1 MTTTPIP
8 IVIPAT
14 TLAALLASYRHMYRA
29 RQVDRIEAEYVRRGV
44 AFFSASGA
52 GHEATAVLADF
63 LGDDDWLHCHYRDKA
78 LMLARGISAEMFF
91 LCLFN
96 KDGSHSRGRQMN
108 AQMSAPELKVLSQV
122 CPVGNGALQADGV
135 ASVVKDQAA
144 RPIVLCSLGDGMTQ
158 QGEVYEA
165 IAQAVRDTLPVLFLI
180 QDNGLALSTPTA
192 GRTFYSTPD
201 GDQDV
206 FCSLPIVRI
215 DGRDAVAARAALGDV
230 VATMRENR
238 RPAIV
243 IFQVDRLDDHSSS
256 DDQRRYRPTEEI
268 ARIRATGDPLT
279 RLRAWLIAQNVAP
292 AELEAFERESE
303 NELRELAEAALHA
316 PEPSPTF
323 TALRPLPPEL
333 TDARREYR
341 GEEHRSDKGGE
352 GELTMLEA
360 IREVLRER
368 LRQDDRVTLCG
379 EDIDDPKGDVFGV
392 TRGLSSEFPQRVA
405 NSPLAEATIVGMA
418 IGQALAG
425 KRPVAFLQFADFLPL
440 AYNQIQAELATLH
453 WRSDGAWPAPVIVM
467 VPCGGYRPG
476 LGPFHSACMDGII
489 AHIPGIDVFMPSTA
503 GDAAGMLNA
512 AFASERPTIF
522 FYPKNCLNERSVTTT
537 PDVARQFV
545 PLGRARI
552 CRSGDDL
559 TLVSWG
565 NTVRLC
571 LQAADALAQ
580 AGVAAEVIDLRCL
593 APLDIDSVL
602 ASATRTGKLLVAHE
616 DIQTAGLGAEVVARV
631 AESAQT
637 ATRPIV
643 VRRVARADTHVP
655 CNFANQL
662 EVLPSFRKIVDTAVA
677 MLGGEVAW
685 HRADADP
692 ASLHMVKAIGLS
704 PTDETVTLVEWQIK
718 AGDRLQVG
726 QIVATLEAEKTTFD
740 FISPLAGEVVELLC
754 APGQSVTI
762 GEPLLALRCA
772 DGEAQRL
779 PVTREDPGVPVIRGI
794 GRQAPDD
801 ATTLA
806 AGDQKS
812 GDQACDPTGDGPV
825 AIAAIATALGSR
837 RVDNNE
843 IAALCPAWTAD
854 EILKRIGVETRYWVG
869 DDEDALTLALA
880 ACRQLLA
887 ETSLSVGDIDLI
899 VCATGTPL
907 YASPSMAAL
916 LQHELSAG
924 GETGSQTGTATY
936 DISAAC
942 TGYLT
947 GLQIAYDYLRSRP
960 AQRVLLVTSET
971 LSRKLDLGSRDTA
984 PLFGDA
990 ASATLLIGAQCAAT
1004 TPFVARLHRPL
1015 LAGRGEPAQALTSPT
1030 ASDGFITMDGLK
1042 VYESAVRKMP
1052 EILLRACAESGFGVD
1067 QLAQVIPHQ
1076 ANQRIIDAIRV
1087 RMKLGRET
1095 IYSNFRNYGNTS
1107 SSSIPL
1113 CLAET
1118 LATRAP
1124 GEFIGLTAFGG
1135 GFTWGGA
1142 IIETIG
1148 GSTKRPPTRT

>member
-1 MTTTPIP
+1 MTTTPAP
-8 IVIPAT
+8 IPAA
-14 TLAALLASYRHMYRA
+14 TLAALLATYRHMFRA
-29 RQVDRIEAEYVRRGV
+29 RQIDRIEAEYVRCGE
-44 AFFSASGA
+44 AFFSVSGA

-78 LMLARGISAEMFF
+78 LMLARGISARMFF

-122 CPVGNGALQADGV
+122 CPVGNGALQAVGV
-135 ASVVKDQAA
+135 ASAVKDQAA
-144 RPIVLCSLGDGMTQ
+144 RPVVLCSLGDGMTQ

-201 GDQDV
+201 GDQHV

-215 DGRDAVAARAALGDV
+215 DGRDAIAARAALGDV

-243 IFQVDRLDDHSSS
+243 VFQVDRLDDHSSS
-256 DDQRRYRPTEEI
+256 DDQRRYRPAEEI
-268 ARIRATGDPLT
+268 ARIRATGDPLP
-279 RLRAWLIAQNVAP
+279 RLRAGLIAQNVAP

-303 NELRELAEAALHA
+303 SELREVAEAALRA
-316 PEPSPTF
+316 PEPSPTL
-323 TALRPLPPEL
+323 TALQPLPPEL

-341 GEEHRSDKGGE
+341 GGQAKGVKGND
-352 GELTMLEA
+352 GDELTMLEA
-360 IREVLRER
+360 IRAVLRER
-368 LRQDDRVTLCG
+368 LRSDERVTLFG
-379 EDIDDPKGDVFGV
+379 EDIDDPKGDVFV
-392 TRGLSSEFPQRVA
+392 ITRGLASEFPQRVA

-418 IGQALAG
+418 LGQALAG
-425 KRPVAFLQFADFLPL
+425 KRPVAFLEVAAFLPL
-440 AYNQIQAELATLH
+440 ANNQIQAELATLH
-453 WRSDGAWPAPVIVM
+453 WRSDGDWPAPVIVM

-476 LGPFHSACMDGII
+476 LGPFHSASMDGVV

-522 FYPKNCLNERSVTTT
+522 FHPKNCLNERSVMTT

-559 TLVSWG
+559 TLVGWG

-571 LQAADALAQ
+571 LQAADALAL

-593 APLDIDSVL
+593 APLDIASVV

-631 AESAQT
+631 AESAQA

-662 EVLPSFRKIVDTAVA
+662 EVLPSFKKIVDTAVA

-685 HRADADP
+685 QCADADP
-692 ASLHMVKAIGLS
+692 ASLHLVKAIGLS
-704 PTDETVTLVEWQIK
+704 PTDETVTLVEWQVRP
-718 AGDRLQVG
+718 GENLQVG

-740 FISPLAGEVVELLC
+740 FISPLAGEVVELRC
-754 APGQSVTI
+754 ASGQSVTI

-779 PVTREDPGVPVIRGI
+779 PVTRENPGVPVISGI
-794 GRQAPDD
+794 GPQTP
-801 ATTLA
+801 A
-806 AGDQKS
+806 AGDEKS
-812 GDQACDPTGDGPV
+812 GDRASPLTGDGPV

-837 RVDNNE
+837 RVGNDE

-880 ACRQLLA
+880 ACRQLFA

-907 YASPSMAAL
+907 YASPSLAAL

-924 GETGSQTGTATY
+924 GETGSETTTATY

-971 LSRKLDLGSRDTA
+971 LSRKLDQASRDTA

-1004 TPFVARLHRPL
+1004 VPPIARLHRPL

-1030 ASDGFITMDGLK
+1030 ACDDFITMDGLK

-1052 EILLRACAESGFGVD
+1052 EILLRACAESGVSVD
-1067 QLAQVIPHQ
+1067 ELALVIPHQ

-1095 IYSNFRNYGNTS
+1095 IYSNFRHYGNTS

-1118 LATRAP
+1118 LAARAP
-1124 GEFIGLTAFGG
+1124 GERIGLTAFGG

-1148 GSTKRPPTRT
+1148 NDIR

>member
-1 MTTTPIP
+1 MTITPM
-8 IVIPAT
+8 PAA
-14 TLAALLASYRHMYRA
+14 TLAALLATYRQMYRA
-29 RQVDRIEAEYVRRGV
+29 RQIDRIEVEYVRRGE
-44 AFFSASGA
+44 AFFSVSGA

-63 LGDDDWLHCHYRDKA
+63 LGKDDWLHCHYRDKA
-78 LMLARGISAEMFF
+78 LMLARGISARMFF

-96 KDGSHSRGRQMN
+96 KDASHSRGRQMN

-122 CPVGNGALQADGV
+122 CPVGNGALQAVGV
-135 ASVVKDQAA
+135 ASAVKDQAA

-180 QDNGLALSTPTA
+180 QDNALALSTPTT

-206 FCSLPIVRI
+206 FCSLTIVRI
-215 DGRDAVAARAALGDV
+215 DGRDALAARAALGDV
-230 VATMRENR
+230 VAQMRENR

-243 IFQVDRLDDHSSS
+243 VFDVDRLDDHSSS
-256 DDQRRYRPTEEI
+256 DDQRLYRPADEI
-268 ARIRATGDPLT
+268 ARIRATGDPLA
-279 RLRAWLIAQNVAP
+279 RLRAELVAQGVAT
-292 AELEAFERESE
+292 ASLDAFERESQD
-303 NELRELAEAALHA
+303 ELRDLAEAARRA
-316 PEPSPTF
+316 PDPAPTL
-323 TALRPLPPEL
+323 TALRPLAPEL

-341 GEEHRSDKGGE
+341 GGKDSA

-360 IREVLRER
+360 IREVLRQR
-368 LRQDDRVTLCG
+368 LRSDDRVTLFG
-379 EDIDDPKGDVFGV
+379 EDIDDPKGDVFGI
-392 TRGLSSEFPQRVA
+392 TRGLASEFPRRVA

-453 WRSDGAWPAPVIVM
+453 WRSDGDWPAPVIIM

-476 LGPFHSACMDGII
+476 LGPFHSACMDGVA

-512 AFASERPTIF
+512 AFASERPTLF
-522 FYPKNCLNERSVTTT
+522 FYPKNCVNERSVTTT

-552 CRSGDDL
+552 CRPGDDL
-559 TLVSWG
+559 TLVGWG

-580 AGVAAEVIDLRCL
+580 AGVSAEVIDLRCL

-602 ASATRTGKLLVAHE
+602 TSATRTGKLLVAHE

-631 AESAQT
+631 AERAS
-637 ATRPIV
+637 RPIV
-643 VRRVARADTHVP
+643 LRRVARADTHVP

-662 EVLPSFRKIVDTAVA
+662 EVLPSLRKIVDTAVA
-677 MLGGEVAW
+677 MLGGQVDW

-692 ASLHMVKAIGLS
+692 ARLRTIKAIGLS
-704 PTDETVTLVEWQIK
+704 PTDETVTLVEWQVRPGEK
-718 AGDRLQVG
+718 LQVG

-740 FISPLAGEVVELLC
+740 FISPLAGEVVELRC
-754 APGQSVTI
+754 ALGQRVAI
-762 GEPLLALRCA
+762 GEPLLTLRCA
-772 DGEAQRL
+772 DDEPNRL
-779 PVTREDPGVPVIRGI
+779 PVTREDPGVPVISGI
-794 GRQAPDD
+794 VRNASANAAAVVVTPVAP
-801 ATTLA
+801 A
-806 AGDQKS
+806 
-812 GDQACDPTGDGPV
+812 DPTGDGPV

-837 RVDNNE
+837 RVINDE

-880 ACRQLLA
+880 ACRKLFSKTA
-887 ETSLSVGDIDLI
+887 LSIEDIDLI

-907 YASPSMAAL
+907 YASPSLAAL

-924 GETGSQTGTATY
+924 GAETATY

-947 GLQIAYDYLRSRP
+947 GLQIAYDHLRSRP
-960 AQRVLLVTSET
+960 AQRVLLVTSEA
-971 LSRKLDLGSRDTA
+971 LSRKLDNQSRDTA

-990 ASATLLIGAQCAAT
+990 ASATLLVGAQCAAT
-1004 TPFVARLHRPL
+1004 TPLVARLHRPL
-1015 LAGRGEPAQALTSPT
+1015 LAGRGEPAQALTSPV

-1052 EILLRACAESGFGVD
+1052 EILLRACAEAGCGAGE
-1067 QLAQVIPHQ
+1067 LALVIPHQ

-1087 RMKLGRET
+1087 RMKLGHER

-1113 CLAET
+1113 CLDEV
-1118 LATRAP
+1118 LATRAA
-1124 GEFIGLTAFGG
+1124 GELIGLTAFGG

-1148 GSTKRPPTRT
+1148 NDIG

>member
-1 MTTTPIP
+1 MTTTPEP
-8 IVIPAT
+8 IPAAT
-14 TLAALLASYRHMYRA
+14 RAALLASYRHMLRA
-29 RQVDRIEAEYVRRGV
+29 RQIDRIETEYVRRGV
-44 AFFSASGA
+44 AFFSVSGA

-78 LMLARGISAEMFF
+78 LMLARGISARMFF
-91 LCLFN
+91 LSLFN

-135 ASVVKDQAA
+135 AATVKDQAA

-180 QDNGLALSTPTA
+180 QDNGLALSTPTV

-201 GDQDV
+201 GDQHV

-215 DGRDAVAARAALGDV
+215 DGRDAVAARDALGEV
-230 VATMRENR
+230 VATMRDNR

-243 IFQVDRLDDHSSS
+243 VFQVDRLDDHSSS
-256 DDQRRYRPTEEI
+256 DDQRRYRPAHEI
-268 ARIRATGDPLT
+268 ARIRATGDPLA

-303 NELRELAEAALHA
+303 NELRELAEAALRA
-316 PEPSPTF
+316 PEPSPTL
-323 TALRPLPPEL
+323 TALRPLPPEF

-341 GEEHRSDKGGE
+341 GGEAKGG
-352 GELTMLEA
+352 GDELTMLEA
-360 IREVLRER
+360 IRAVLRER

-379 EDIDDPKGDVFGV
+379 EDIDDPKGDVFGI

-476 LGPFHSACMDGII
+476 LGPFHSACMDGVA

-545 PLGRARI
+545 PLRRARI

-559 TLVSWG
+559 TLVAWG

-571 LQAADALAQ
+571 LQAADALAL
-580 AGVAAEVIDLRCL
+580 AGIAAEVIDLRCL

-616 DIQTAGLGAEVVARV
+616 DIQTAGIGAEVIARV
-631 AESAQT
+631 AESTQT

-643 VRRVARADTHVP
+643 CRRVARADTHVP

-662 EVLPSFRKIVDTAVA
+662 DVLPSLQKIVDTAVA

-685 HRADADP
+685 RRPDADP

-740 FISPLAGEVVELLC
+740 FISPLAGEVVQLRC
-754 APGQSVTI
+754 APGQRVAI

-779 PVTREDPGVPVIRGI
+779 PVTREDPGMPVISGI
-794 GRQAPDD
+794 GRQTPEA
-801 ATTLA
+801 ATTSA
-806 AGDQKS
+806 ARDEKS
-812 GDQACDPTGDGPV
+812 GAPTGDGPV
-825 AIAAIATALGSR
+825 VIAAIATALGSR
-837 RVDNNE
+837 RVGNDE

-854 EILKRIGVETRYWVG
+854 EVLKRIGVETRYWVG

-887 ETSLSVGDIDLI
+887 ETSLTVGDIDLI

-907 YASPSMAAL
+907 YASPSLAAL

-924 GETGSQTGTATY
+924 GCETATY

-947 GLQIAYDYLRSRP
+947 GLQIAYDTLRSRP

-990 ASATLLIGAQCAAT
+990 ASATLLVGAQCAAT
-1004 TPFVARLHRPL
+1004 VPPIARLHRPL

-1052 EILLRACAESGFGVD
+1052 EILLRACAEASVAVNE
-1067 QLAQVIPHQ
+1067 LALVIPHQ
-1076 ANQRIIDAIRV
+1076 ANQRIIDAIRM
-1087 RMKLGRET
+1087 RMKLGRDT

-1118 LATRAP
+1118 LAARAP
-1124 GEFIGLTAFGG
+1124 GERLGLTAFGG
-1135 GFTWGGA
+1135 GFTWGAA
-1142 IIETIG
+1142 IVETLG

>member
-1 MTTTPIP
+1 MTSQTTPAP
-8 IVIPAT
+8 SVES
-14 TLAALLASYRHMYRA
+14 LLAIYLQMFAA
-29 RQVDRIEAEYVRRGV
+29 RQIDRIEAEYVRRGE

-52 GHEATAVLADF
+52 GHEATAVLGDF
-63 LGDDDWLHCHYRDKA
+63 LGEDDWLHCHYRDKA
-78 LMLARGISAEMFF
+78 LMLARGIGAGMFF

-108 AQMSAPELKVLSQV
+108 AQMSAPELKVMSQV
-122 CPVGNGALQADGV
+122 CPVGNGALQSVGV
-135 ASVVKDQAA
+135 ASVVKDQAGA
-144 RPIVLCSLGDGMTQ
+144 PVVLCSLGDGMTQ

-215 DGRDAVAARAALGDV
+215 DGRDPRSAYVALGDV
-230 VATMRENR
+230 VAAMRESR

-243 IFQVDRLDDHSSS
+243 VFQVDRLDDHSSS
-256 DDQRRYRPTEEI
+256 DDQKLYRPADEI
-268 ARIRATGDPLT
+268 ARIRATGDPIA
-279 RLRAWLIAQNVAP
+279 RLRDELIKQGVA
-292 AELEAFERESE
+292 AAALDDREREIE
-303 NELRELAEAALHA
+303 VDLRGQAEAARRA
-316 PEPSPTF
+316 PD
-323 TALRPLPPEL
+323 PLPTLTAMRSLAPEL

-341 GEEHRSDKGGE
+341 GQQGQSDKDGEGGE

-368 LRQDDRVTLCG
+368 LRSDARVTLFG

-392 TRGLSSEFPQRVA
+392 TRGLGQRFPGRVA

-453 WRSDGAWPAPVIVM
+453 WRTNGGWPAPVIIM

-476 LGPFHSACMDGII
+476 LGPFHSACMDGIA

-503 GDAAGMLNA
+503 GDAAGLLNA
-512 AFASERPTIF
+512 AFASERPTLF

-537 PDVARQFV
+537 PDISRHFV
-545 PLGRARI
+545 PLGRARL
-552 CRSGDDL
+552 CRPGDDI
-559 TLVSWG
+559 TLVGWG

-580 AGVAAEVIDLRCL
+580 VGVAAEVIDLRCL
-593 APLDIDSVL
+593 APLDIDSVA
-602 ASATRTGKLLVAHE
+602 ASAARTGRLLVAHE
-616 DIQTAGLGAEVVARV
+616 DIQTAGLGAEVIARV
-631 AESAQT
+631 AESAK
-637 ATRPIV
+637 RPIV
-643 VRRVARADTHVP
+643 FRRVARADTHVP

-662 EVLPSFRKIVDTAVA
+662 DVLPSFRKILETAVA
-677 MLGGEVAW
+677 MLGGQIAW
-685 HRADADP
+685 RAPDADSG
-692 ASLHMVKAIGLS
+692 SLRTVRAIGLS
-704 PTDETVTLVEWQIK
+704 PTDETVTLVEWQVQ
-718 AGDRLQVG
+718 AGSRLQLG

-740 FISPLAGEVVELLC
+740 FMSPLAGDVVELLC
-754 APGQSVTI
+754 APGQRVAI
-762 GEPLLALRCA
+762 GDPLLSLRCA
-772 DGEAQRL
+772 DDEQNLL
-779 PVTREDPGVPVIRGI
+779 PVTREDPGVPTISGV
-794 GRQAPDD
+794 GRI
-801 ATTLA
+801 
-806 AGDQKS
+806 AGQDLPGASAVDTPPTVRDQTNS
-812 GDQACDPTGDGPV
+812 GDGQV

-837 RVDNNE
+837 RVGNDE
-843 IAALCPAWTAD
+843 IAALCPSWTGD

-880 ACRQLLA
+880 ACRKLFA
-887 ETSLSVGDIDLI
+887 KTTLSIENIDLLL
-899 VCATGTPL
+899 CSTGTPL
-907 YASPSMAAL
+907 YISPSMAAL
-916 LQHELSAG
+916 LQHELSGAS
-924 GETGSQTGTATY
+924 ETGTATY

-947 GLQIAYDYLRSRP
+947 GLQIAYDYLQSRP
-960 AQRVLLVTSET
+960 TQRVLLVTSEA
-971 LSRKLDLGSRDTA
+971 LSTKLDRQSRDTA

-990 ASATLLIGAQCAAT
+990 ASATLLVGAQVEST
-1004 TPFVARLHRPL
+1004 TPLIAPLLARLRRPL
-1015 LAGRGEPAQALTSPT
+1015 LSGRGEPAQALTSPV

-1052 EILLRACAESGFGVD
+1052 EILLRACAEAGVSVD
-1067 QLAQVIPHQ
+1067 ELALVIPHQ

-1087 RMKLGRET
+1087 RMKLGHER
-1095 IYSNFRNYGNTS
+1095 IYSNFRNFGNTS

-1113 CLAET
+1113 CLDET
-1118 LATRAP
+1118 LATRAA
-1124 GEFIGLTAFGG
+1124 GERIGLTAFGG

-1148 GSTKRPPTRT
+1148 KDIG